1 MNYGLIAGILILFGT
16 AVLFIIIFSDI
27 PAYCSKKRVR
37 AFAKKK
43 NWEVITL
50 RQDTRYG
57 YTDDM
62 GQNPSASRLVFKLTY
77 RNNDGVVMDSI
88 ISSGFLGFDLEIQ
101 YEIPREE

>member
-1 MNYGLIAGILILFGT
+1 MNYELIAGILILVGT
-16 AVLFIIIFSDI
+16 SVLFIINFSDA
-27 PAYCSKKRVR
+27 PAYFSKKRIQ
-37 AFAKKK
+37 AFARKR

-62 GQNPSASRLVFKLTY
+62 GQDPSASRLVFKLTY
-77 RNNDGVVMDSI
+77 RSNEGVVMESI

-101 YEIPREE
+101 YEKPRKE